1 MPFKPGVL
9 SCHPKSVKVI
19 TSSCCSYGE
28 GQFNFT
34 GGVNNS
40 KHSAKDIYFTSLLRG
55 AAEDREPIN
64 KEKGGNY

>member
-9 SCHPKSVKVI
+9 SYQPKSAKVI
-19 TSSCCSYGE
+19 TSSCGE

-34 GGVNNS
+34 GGVNHS
-40 KHSAKDIYFTSLLRG
+40 KHSARDIYFTSLLGG
-55 AAEDREPIN
+55 AGEDREPIN